1 MLRRMD
7 LSPESRLSGA
17 QAVLRRNLEKSGR
30 DSPRTANAMI
40 ALADELQQQNR
51 ISEELLLREQ
61 IVEAVQRNLGPDNED
76 TLKAAMDLANCLLA
90 LDRPDDAGRLLA
102 TAIAEAGSTSA
113 KKAEAVYSLAVIHAG
128 ARRFEEA
135 EGLLK
140 EILPLYA
147 QNGADEDLAALEVS
161 TTLGAVLV
169 NLEKMDEAVPLLRHV
184 LDVRIRRLGPDD
196 PETMSTLHLL
206 ASVLARAKQFHEA
219 RLLARSLV
227 EQRTNMF
234 GEEHPD
240 TAEAREFLA
249 TIESLGD
256 SSSD

>member
-1 MLRRMD
+1 
-7 LSPESRLSGA
+7 
-17 QAVLRRNLEKSGR
+17 
-30 DSPRTANAMI
+30 
-40 ALADELQQQNR
+40 
-51 ISEELLLREQ
+51 
-61 IVEAVQRNLGPDNED
+61 
-76 TLKAAMDLANCLLA
+76 
-90 LDRPDDAGRLLA
+90 
-102 TAIAEAGSTSA
+102 
-113 KKAEAVYSLAVIHAG
+113 
-128 ARRFEEA
+128 
-135 EGLLK
+135 
-140 EILPLYA
+140 
-147 QNGADEDLAALEVS
+147 
-161 TTLGAVLV
+161 LV